1 MTDPIL
7 YLIMERH
14 AFVCVYSKFSP
25 ITVRIMTMV
34 RLQLLVL
41 VWYRFLQHLE
51 TIPFAQAWGA
61 IAVVRPLLHHHGRRI
76 LSQSPTHVPRCC
88 YGNQRNHQPH
98 SHSHYYPHYRP
109 PFQKMVVESSC
120 LTTKAVS
127 CTPTTLSSTSTSS
140 TEQPSSSSSSLHNNN
155 SDETVVTAMEDIG
168 EVDVVALSTA
178 TDTTTISETNE
189 ATPIATSDGETE
201 TDTTHV
207 VGMVL
212 PSYSKLIAFAS
223 TTVLIWLSE
232 PLLSLVDTT
241 MIGQFASSSTSIIQ
255 LASLGPATTYID
267 SLFYTMYFLSIATTN
282 LVARNVAQRNYEQL
296 HRTVS
301 YVMTIAVLLGAGCT
315 LVTYTIAPH
324 WILPPMAGRSG
335 TIQLLFYATR
345 YIYIRASVAIASIL
359 AVTSQSILLATKDTR
374 TPAMAVVATSLTNIV
389 GDVLLRRYGVQGA
402 AIATAVAT
410 IVSSTIL
417 LRAVYLQWNQ
427 WKQLA
432 STTTTT
438 TTAAPSSRQQQ
449 VVPIVVPRND
459 RSFRKP
465 SFFSMFQWPDRQSA
479 YQLMTLAG
487 PCVVLVVFFLHR
499 FYID

>member
-1 MTDPIL
+1 
-7 YLIMERH
+7 
-14 AFVCVYSKFSP
+14 
-25 ITVRIMTMV
+25 
-34 RLQLLVL
+34 
-41 VWYRFLQHLE
+41 
-51 TIPFAQAWGA
+51 
-61 IAVVRPLLHHHGRRI
+61 
-76 LSQSPTHVPRCC
+76 
-88 YGNQRNHQPH
+88 
-98 SHSHYYPHYRP
+98 
-109 PFQKMVVESSC
+109 MVVESC
-120 LTTKAVS
+120 LTTKVVS
-127 CTPTTLSSTSTSS
+127 CTPTKLSSTSTSS
-140 TEQPSSSSSSLHNNN
+140 TEQPSSSSSSSSSSSLHNINN
-155 SDETVVTAMEDIG
+155 NITVVTAIEDIG
-168 EVDVVALSTA
+168 EFDVVALSTA
-178 TDTTTISETNE
+178 TDTTIN
-189 ATPIATSDGETE
+189 ILTSDGETDS
-201 TDTTHV
+201 TNV

-359 AVTSQSILLATKDTR
+359 AITSQSILLATKDTR

-417 LRAVYLQWNQ
+417 LRAVYQQWNQ

-438 TTAAPSSRQQQ
+438 TAAPSSRQQQ
-449 VVPIVVPRND
+449 QVLPSP
-459 RSFRKP
+459 P

-487 PCVVLVVFFLHR
+487 PYVVLVFFFNTDFILIESHERFFLLVGLFPTAGYFLSLWR
-499 FYID
+499 KYYVMEP